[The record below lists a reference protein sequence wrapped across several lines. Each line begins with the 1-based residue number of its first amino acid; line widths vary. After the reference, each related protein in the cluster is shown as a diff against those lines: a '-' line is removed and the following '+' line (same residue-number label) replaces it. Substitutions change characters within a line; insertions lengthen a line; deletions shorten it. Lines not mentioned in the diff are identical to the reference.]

1 MNLQLHDDDKN
12 PLYRSWRNMKRRCY
26 NTSYIGYEY
35 YGGRGIAVCDEW
47 LNDFDAFHDW
57 SINNNYAVGLTLDRI
72 DVNKDY
78 SPDNC
83 RWVTW
88 KVQNN
93 NTRFNHLITFKGV
106 TKTLTEWCEALNLP
120 RDPIYTRLNKL
131 GWSVERALTTP
142 IKVYRKVVKRHK
154 DKGIC

>member
-1 MNLQLHDDDKN
+1 MNLSLHDDDKN
-12 PLYRSWRNMKRRCY
+12 PLYRAWRNMKRRCY
-26 NTSYIGYEY
+26 NKSYISYEH

-47 LNDFDAFHDW
+47 LNNFETFRDW
-57 SINNNYAVGLTLDRI
+57 SISHNYSVGLTLDRI
-72 DVNKDY
+72 DVNKNY

-93 NTRFNHLITFKGV
+93 NTRFNHLITFNGA
-106 TKTLTEWCEALNLP
+106 TKTLTEWCEVLNLP

-131 GWSVERALTTP
+131 GWSVEQALTTP

-154 DKGIC
+154 DKGLC

>member
-1 MNLQLHDDDKN
+1 MNLNVHDDDKN
-12 PLYRSWRNMKRRCY
+12 PLFRAWRNMKRRCY
-26 NTSYIGYEY
+26 NTSYIGYEH

-47 LNDFDAFHDW
+47 LNSYETFRDW

-72 DVNKDY
+72 DVNKNY

-93 NTRFNHLITFKGV
+93 NARFNHLITFKGA
-106 TKTLTEWCEALNLP
+106 TKTLTEWCETLDLP

-131 GWSVERALTTP
+131 GWPVERALTTP